1 MKQLVLASQSPRR
14 KELLEKA
21 GFRFEVLSIE
31 ISEIPNE
38 NMSLEDQIKD
48 LAWQKAKALVDS
60 GKLMK
65 SQEKLV
71 LAADTVVVLEQKIMG
86 KPKDLDES
94 RSHICRLSGRTHRV
108 VTAICMWDL
117 GTQKFETAAEWADVT
132 FRNLTE
138 AEIEEYVVS
147 RDGMDK
153 AGAYGIQGPGRA
165 LVESLDGNFDNVM
178 GLPINLVE
186 RLLKKNG
193 WIVDRR

>member
-117 GTQKFETAAEWADVT
+117 GAQKFETAAEWADVT

>member
-71 LAADTVVVLEQKIMG
+71 LAADTVVVLDQKIMG
-86 KPKDLDES
+86 KPRDLDES

-108 VTAICMWDL
+108 VTAICLWDL
-117 GTQKFETAAEWADVT
+117 GSQKFETAAEWSDVT
-132 FRNLTE
+132 FRKLTE
-138 AEIEEYVVS
+138 SEIEEYVGS

-165 LVESLDGNFDNVM
+165 LVERLDGNFDNVM
-178 GLPINLVE
+178 GLPVSLVE
-186 RLLKKNG
+186 RLLNKNG
-193 WIVDRR
+193 WIIDRR